1 MTPADFCAT
10 PPNPGIVRKHGSNG
24 AFVSRW
30 IIDQQT
36 LRVLKGED
44 LTRSTDKIHLWD
56 PLNGEYEPI
65 GRTTQWR
72 RLCSADLPR
81 RSALFDSISGRG
93 THDRI
98 FFDGEEVTEADSAR
112 AWARIVTGPHAG
124 ETWQLPRFGRMSYE
138 NVVACPHSAGKTVV
152 LLTDDGDLSTAP
164 SGTGFPSEVYV
175 YIGEKAN
182 AGHPIEQ
189 AGLTSGI
196 LNGSPVS

>member
-36 LRVLKGED
+36 LKVLKGED
-44 LTRSTDKIHLWD
+44 FTRSTDKVHLWD

-81 RSALFDSISGRG
+81 GSAFFDSISGLG
-93 THDRI
+93 TPIEFSSTVKKSPKPILRAHGRALSQDRMPERP
-98 FFDGEEVTEADSAR
+98 GNCH
-112 AWARIVTGPHAG
+112 G
-124 ETWQLPRFGRMSYE
+124 
-138 NVVACPHSAGKTVV
+138 SAGCHTKT
-152 LLTDDGDLSTAP
+152 SWPAP
-164 SGTGFPSEVYV
+164 IPRKKPWCFLPTMV
-175 YIGEKAN
+175 
-182 AGHPIEQ
+182 
-189 AGLTSGI
+189 T
-196 LNGSPVS
+196 

>member
-36 LRVLKGED
+36 LKVLKGED
-44 LTRSTDKIHLWD
+44 LTRSTDKVHLWD

-65 GRTTQWR
+65 GRTIQWR

-81 RSALFDSISGRG
+81 RSALFDSISGLG
-93 THDRI
+93 TPDRI

-112 AWARIVTGPHAG
+112 AWARIITGTACRRDLATATVRPDVIRKRRG
-124 ETWQLPRFGRMSYE
+124 LPPFRGKNRGASYRRW
-138 NVVACPHSAGKTVV
+138 
-152 LLTDDGDLSTAP
+152 
-164 SGTGFPSEVYV
+164 
-175 YIGEKAN
+175 
-182 AGHPIEQ
+182 
-189 AGLTSGI
+189 
-196 LNGSPVS
+196 